1 MHLSVSIVGASA
13 VPSVERG
20 QRGDID
26 DDLVLIVDG
35 TVVYKRHGFLILCAW
50 KASRAA
56 SDDEELLYKASD
68 SV

>member
-26 DDLVLIVDG
+26 NLVLIVDG

-56 SDDEELLYKASD
+56 PDDEELLYKASY